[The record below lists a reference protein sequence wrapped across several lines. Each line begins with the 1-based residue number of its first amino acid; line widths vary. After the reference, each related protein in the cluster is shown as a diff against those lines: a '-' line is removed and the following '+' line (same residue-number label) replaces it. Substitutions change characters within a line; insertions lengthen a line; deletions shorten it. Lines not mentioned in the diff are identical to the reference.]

1 MIGIV
6 VRFDVRDQD
15 AAAEFD
21 RLTAVVVER
30 IADREPGTL
39 VYATHGVQGDAL
51 ARVFYEVYADDAALQ
66 AHEDA
71 AHVKEFHAAKEPLL
85 ARPPRVELVEP
96 GPAMLSRDG
105 RRHPVDRRDGRA
117 PHP

>member
-6 VRFDVRDQD
+6 VRFDVHDPG

-21 RLTAVVVER
+21 RLTATVVEQIR
-30 IADREPGTL
+30 QHEPRTL
-39 VYATHGVQGDAL
+39 VYATHGVRGEEL

-71 AHVKEFHAAKEPLL
+71 PHVQTFHAEKERLL
-85 ARPPRVELVEP
+85 AGPPRVELVVP
-96 GPAMLSRDG
+96 GPAK
-105 RRHPVDRRDGRA
+105 P
-117 PHP
+117 